1 MSQTNLVSGDFT
13 LVTTGDSL
21 IFQRISIFKEKEFLK
36 VREILKDADVAF
48 NNFETIIPGE
58 RGVPR
63 YKTDPTAWMTSPRYV
78 LDELLWM
85 GFNMFSLANNHSMDY
100 SEGGLLETKRIF
112 DEVGVANAGTGRIL
126 SEARAPA
133 YLNTEKGRVALI
145 AVNTRGE
152 DIPAGEPRGR
162 VPGRPGLNPMRSKE
176 KVLLDG
182 EGFKK
187 LSEVA
192 EKLGLAGPKEGK
204 LNFLGNHVELSDRN
218 DIHTEPYEPDLEGNL
233 AAIENARKNADY
245 VFVSVHN
252 HDKLRPGVMYF
263 DDTIEYIAKFV
274 EDFCRAAI
282 DAGADA
288 ILGHGTHCLN
298 GIEIYKGH
306 PIFYGMGNFISQNYN
321 ANPKPYDWYEARGLH
336 KELYSDEPKGS
347 LYPTLDTEADKRR
360 VRRLETSVVA
370 KVRFHEA
377 KTREIFLYPIQM
389 NRGEK
394 QGGHPFLVTGENG
407 EEILTRLSR
416 LSKNYGTKIVIE
428 KGVGKILLK

>member
-1 MSQTNLVSGDFT
+1 MPQTNLVSGDFT
-13 LVTTGDSL
+13 LATTGDSL

-112 DEVGVANAGTGRIL
+112 DEAGVVNAGTGRNL
-126 SEARAPA
+126 SEARAPT
-133 YLNTEKGRVALI
+133 YLNTETGRIALI
-145 AVNTRGE
+145 AVDTRGE
-152 DIPAGEPRGR
+152 DIPAGEQRGR
-162 VPGRPGLNPMRSKE
+162 VPGRPGVNPMRSKE
-176 KVLLDG
+176 KVLLD
-182 EGFKK
+182 EKEFNK
-187 LSEVA
+187 LAEIA
-192 EKLGLAGPKEGK
+192 EKLSLAGPRDCKFT
-204 LNFLGNHVELSDRN
+204 FLGNLVELSDRN
-218 DIHTEPYEPDLEGNL
+218 DLHTEPYEPDLEGNL

-245 VFVSVHN
+245 VLVSVHN
-252 HDKLRPGVMYF
+252 HEKRRPGVMYF
-263 DDTIEYIAKFV
+263 DDTIEYIAKFT

-336 KELYSDEPKGS
+336 KELYPDESKGS
-347 LYPTLDTEADKRR
+347 LYLTLDQEADKRR
-360 VRRLETSVVA
+360 ARRLETSVVA
-370 KVRFHEA
+370 KVKFHEA
-377 KTREIFLYPIQM
+377 RAKEILLYPIQM
-389 NRGEK
+389 NKGEK
-394 QGGHPFLVTGENG
+394 QGGRPFLVTGENA
-407 EEILTRLSR
+407 EEILNRLKR
-416 LSKNYGTKIVIE
+416 LSKDYGTKIDVE
-428 KGVGKILLK
+428 KGIGKIVI